1 MSDADF
7 VQSAPK
13 EDLPLDQAVNKR
25 NNESCEFHVIHFG
38 SSITTRIP
46 HHSHHFPFLLL
57 GKECIEQGHE
67 SCEFRV
73 VHFGSG
79 SIKRILR
86 SSHSIVCFLC
96 TQLRTETGEVI
107 LPDSRIRIYLK
118 VCIAKTGDKVIRTE
132 SVSVAINRK
141 WY

>member
-1 MSDADF
+1 M
-7 VQSAPK
+7 QSTPK
-13 EDLPLDQAVNKR
+13 EDLSLDQAVNQR
-25 NNESCEFHVIHFG
+25 NSESREFRVIHFG

-46 HHSHHFPFLLL
+46 HHSYHFPCLLL
-57 GKECIEQGHE
+57 RNECIEQGRK
-67 SCEFRV
+67 SLEFCV
-73 VHFGSG
+73 IHFGSG
-79 SIKRILR
+79 SIKRILH
-86 SSHSIVCFLC
+86 SLHSIVCFLC

-118 VCIAKTGDKVIRTE
+118 VCIAETGDKVIRTE

>member
-7 VQSAPK
+7 VQSTPK
-13 EDLPLDQAVNKR
+13 EDLSLDQAWNQR
-25 NNESCEFHVIHFG
+25 NSKSREFHIIRFG

-46 HHSHHFPFLLL
+46 HHSHHFPCLLL
-57 GKECIEQGHE
+57 GKECIEQGRK
-67 SCEFRV
+67 SREFRV
-73 VHFGSG
+73 IHFCSS

-96 TQLRTETGEVI
+96 TQLGTETGEVI
-107 LPDSRIRIYLK
+107 SPDSRIRIYLK
-118 VCIAKTGDKVIRTE
+118 VCIAETGDKVIRTE